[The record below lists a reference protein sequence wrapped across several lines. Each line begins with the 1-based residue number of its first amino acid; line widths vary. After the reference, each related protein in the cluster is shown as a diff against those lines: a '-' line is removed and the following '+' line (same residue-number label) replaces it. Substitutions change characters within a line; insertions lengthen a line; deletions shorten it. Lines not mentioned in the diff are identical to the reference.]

1 MKIDTQAKL
10 VKVEGNQAEYAD
22 MIGETGRLFL
32 SPGNNW
38 FAPTG
43 WSESLEMK
51 RKRATKK
58 GNTIRVS
65 TLLGNVFVFEVG
77 MN

>member
-1 MKIDTQAKL
+1 MKIDAQAKL
-10 VKVEGNQAEYAD
+10 VKVEGNQVEHAD
-22 MIGETGRLFL
+22 MIGQTGRLFL

-38 FAPTG
+38 FAPKG

-51 RKRATKK
+51 RKRVTKK

-65 TLLGNVFVFEVG
+65 TSLGNVFVFEV
-77 MN
+77 N